1 MNLPTQSLKH
11 SLKTILGMI
20 ALAILVAGMVSS
32 VSIGKAQA
40 GKMSGGVRAAPATTA
55 AKTGSSNFN
64 HVADTVR
71 PCAEA
76 LGGQGA
82 CALQAPLLQPV
93 ARSHALELI
102 ARSL

>member
-20 ALAILVAGMVSS
+20 ALAILVAGMVSR
-32 VSIGKAQA
+32 VHRQGA
-40 GKMSGGVRAAPATTA
+40 GRKDERRCQGRTSHHGRKNRLEQLQPRGRHGPA
-55 AKTGSSNFN
+55 
-64 HVADTVR
+64 V
-71 PCAEA
+71 AEA

-82 CALQAPLLQPV
+82 CALQAPLLQPM

>member
-20 ALAILVAGMVSS
+20 GLAILVAGMVSS
-32 VSIGKAQA
+32 VSIGNAQA

-71 PCAEA
+71 PS
-76 LGGQGA
+76 QK
-82 CALQAPLLQPV
+82 PSV
-93 ARSHALELI
+93 AKERVPCRRPYCNPWHDHTH
-102 ARSL
+102 